1 MAVTPLPDHR
11 DLLTVQWRGSRT
23 ACSMMAD
30 LLDQLPIDAI
40 TWIDTQPIGLIGD
53 ECVCTLIARVP
64 LPNTG
69 NH

>member
-1 MAVTPLPDHR
+1 MAVTPLPTSS

-40 TWIDTQPIGLIGD
+40 TWIDTQPIGLTGD
-53 ECVCTLIARVP
+53 ECACTLIARIP
-64 LPNTG
+64 LP
-69 NH
+69 